1 VNINAVSWNQKL
13 IDKYNINGPRYT
25 SYPTALAL
33 RDDFAVSQVAE
44 TLATGQAELSLYIHI
59 PFCHKL
65 CFYCGCNK
73 VVTRHQHKADMYLD
87 YLAKEMAM
95 YQAMLGSRKINQV
108 HLGGGTPTFLTE
120 QQLSRLMS
128 LLHRNFHIT
137 GDAEVSIEIDP
148 RSCSEIKLRH
158 LRTLGFNRVSY
169 GVQDFDQQVQIAINR
184 VQDAELISNHV
195 RLSRELGFDSVNL
208 DLIYGLPYQQATSFN
223 ASIDQV
229 IALNPDRVSLF
240 SYAHLPSRF
249 PGQRKI
255 KDEWL
260 PNAPLKLDLLQL
272 GIGKFTEA
280 GYQFIG
286 MDHFAKADDALA
298 LAQQQGRLQRNF
310 QGYTTAGQDCLIGL
324 GASSISQVDGV
335 LWQNAKD
342 LSDYYAAIDNNQLAV
357 VKGFVLSQDDRL
369 RAALISQL
377 ICHFTLDIAA
387 FSKQWALTSS
397 ILDFWTYFAA
407 AKHKLQPFIADGLV
421 TITANRIEVTALGR
435 LWVRSI
441 CACFD
446 AYLDDAATAP
456 RYSKV
461 V

>member
-1 VNINAVSWNQKL
+1 MSAVSWSQEL

-25 SYPTALAL
+25 SYPTALSL
-33 RDDFAVSQVAE
+33 RDDFPVAQVGA
-44 TLATGQAELSLYIHI
+44 TLAAAPAQLSLYIHL

-73 VVTRHQHKADMYLD
+73 VITRHQHKADIYLD

-95 YQAMLGSRKINQV
+95 YQGMLGARTLNQV
-108 HLGGGTPTFLTE
+108 HMGGGTPTFLTE
-120 QQLSRLMS
+120 EQLSRLME
-128 LLHRNFHIT
+128 LLHQHFTISA
-137 GDAEVSIEIDP
+137 DAEMSIEIDP
-148 RSCSEIKLRH
+148 RSCSENKLRH
-158 LRTLGFNRVSY
+158 LRALGFNRVSY
-169 GVQDFDQQVQIAINR
+169 GVQDFDEKVQIAINR
-184 VQDAELISNHV
+184 VQDADMIRRHV
-195 RLSRELGFDSVNL
+195 EVSRELGFDSVNL
-208 DLIYGLPYQQATSFN
+208 DLIYGLPYQQVSTFSS
-223 ASIDQV
+223 SIDQV

-260 PNAPLKLDLLQL
+260 PNAPLKLELLQL
-272 GIGKFTEA
+272 GIRKFTDA

-286 MDHFAKADDALA
+286 MDHFAKTDDALA
-298 LAQQQGRLQRNF
+298 VAQQQGRLQRNF
-310 QGYTTAGQDCLIGL
+310 QGYTTAGQDCLIGI

-342 LSDYYAAIDNNQLAV
+342 IADYYAAIEQAQLPV
-357 VKGFVLSQDDRL
+357 VKGFSLSADDRL

-377 ICHFTLDIAA
+377 ICHFELDIEAFAA
-387 FSKQWALTSS
+387 QWALT
-397 ILDFWTYFAA
+397 LGEADFWTYFTDAYR
-407 AKHKLQPFIADGLV
+407 KLQPFIEDGLV
-421 TITANRIEVTALGR
+421 TVNTSRVTVTALGR

-446 AYLDDAATAP
+446 AYLDDAVTAP